1 MFGVISKLL
10 RFVGPDIKRAP
21 LSSAKRKL
29 LAKGRILIVGLG
41 GLGSPAAFYLAAVGI
56 GTLGLVDP
64 ERVELSN
71 LHRQIIYF
79 SSDLGQLKVEAAKE
93 KINALNQGVE
103 VNSYSVPLGRD
114 NAQELISGYQLV
126 IDGTD
131 NVEAKFCLND
141 YCYFARVPLI
151 HAGALGYVG
160 QVMTIIPGQ
169 SACLRC
175 LFPDPPP
182 METMLSCQQTGILGP
197 LVGLMGL
204 IQATEAVK
212 VITGDGQTLQG
223 RLLTCN
229 ALRLK
234 WREVAICKNEECPLC
249 GVKPSIMLE
258 EEDCEPV

>member
-1 MFGVISKLL
+1 MLV
-10 RFVGPDIKRAP
+10 
-21 LSSAKRKL
+21 
-29 LAKGRILIVGLG
+29 KGRVLIVGLG
-41 GLGSPAAFYLAAVGI
+41 GLGSSAAFYLAAGGLGSI
-56 GTLGLVDP
+56 GLVDP
-64 ERVELSN
+64 EKVELSN
-71 LHRQIIYF
+71 LHRQVIYF
-79 SSDLGQLKVEAAKE
+79 SSDLGRLKVEAAKE
-93 KINALNQGVE
+93 KINRLNQEIE
-103 VNSYSVPLGRD
+103 VNPYPVTLGGE
-114 NAQELISGYQLV
+114 NAWELISGYQLV

-182 METMLSCQQTGILGP
+182 METMLSCQQAGILGP

-212 VITGDGQTLQG
+212 FITGVGQLLKG
-223 RLLTCN
+223 RLLTCDG
-229 ALRLK
+229 LRLK
-234 WREVAICKNEECPLC
+234 WREVEISKNEECPLC
-249 GVKPSIMLE
+249 GVAPSIVLE
-258 EEDCEPV
+258 EGERGSV